1 MRPYH
6 LPLFPTPYS
15 LLPIMNEIPSF
26 TDANG
31 EKWIIDIKTRDAE
44 RVKKWVSN
52 PDGTPVDLTAYVE
65 EGRLS
70 AIVYSRETIIK
81 IGFFL
86 IYDQIMERFDL
97 QEYNKQQEK
106 YVEFEPELANRSIMQ
121 KAMDWF
127 TARINGETVREMIQ
141 AYEVAL
147 LNFIRNADVRE
158 AFQDVIQKRNEFVKV
173 SVDSAKKELLKTIDE
188 QVPAGL
194 GD

>member
-1 MRPYH
+1 MQE
-6 LPLFPTPYS
+6 TPY
-15 LLPIMNEIPSF
+15 F

-31 EKWIIDIKTRDAE
+31 EKWVIDIKTRDAE

-52 PDGTPVDLTAYVE
+52 PDGTPVDLTAFVE

-70 AIVYSRETIIK
+70 AIAYNRETIIK

-86 IYDQIMERFDL
+86 VYDQIMERFDL

-106 YVEFEPELANRSIMQ
+106 YVEFEPELASRSAMQ

-127 TARINGETVREMIQ
+127 TARLNGESVRQMVQ

-147 LNFIRNADVRE
+147 LNFIRSAEVRQ
-158 AFQDVIQKRNEFVKV
+158 AFQDLILKRNEFLKT
-173 SVDSAKKELLKTIDE
+173 SVDSAKKELLKTLDE
-188 QVPAGL
+188 QTSAGL
-194 GD
+194 GG